1 MRSFINGRVALGWLL
16 MGLNGISSAATFG
29 SIVQIQG
36 HVADIALDQGRGVV
50 YAANLT
56 ANRIEVVLMKDNSLK
71 SAIVVG
77 LQPDTLA
84 LSPDGR
90 YLVVGHYHY
99 PDAASGPAVPPCDP
113 LNPVLTVI
121 DLANSAR
128 QTRLDGGGACVLA
141 VAFGNSPQALVV
153 FTDGVR
159 RLDPASGTLTPL
171 LLTNFG
177 SLPLPVPWAT
187 YPPEILKASAGIS
200 GDGKVIYVLV
210 DPVGASW
217 QPLHAYARGDQIV
230 DPAGHIQKVT
240 LAGVSDAS
248 APTWNDSGGTTDDGT
263 VRWQDTGAG
272 SSIALRYDIP
282 TGKLTLLPDTS
293 APPLGPRVVSVNQDG
308 SQFLAGWALYDTT
321 LSPGNLVDVANF
333 PYPQGIYNKGS
344 LAFDWSHNLVYAQVA
359 GGAIQATL
367 GSTPVAGVGANTPL
381 LHIADSDNLTI
392 REIFQLRENLGGKSL
407 LTSDFQTMYS
417 ISDSGITVFP
427 MGSLQTVH
435 RLQTAQEDLVFTA
448 SGCDQG
454 VIRQFVDITD
464 PSGGK
469 TDFTLKAG
477 APGITLSQLSGTTP
491 AHVAIDVDMTAFRAQ
506 KGTTVVPLQ
515 IASVGAVNVP
525 FPVRLLINTR
535 DPDQQGTVHNV
546 PGTLVDLM
554 ADTARDR
561 FYAIRQD
568 RNLVQVFDG
577 TTFQQIASM
586 RTGNTPVQMAMTLD
600 GGHLLVAND
609 NSQLTSVFDLNT
621 MKPEQPILFPAGY
634 YAHSIAVSKAG
645 ILATSRIGTPST
657 PQVQSAAHVHRISFN
672 NRVALDPIPDL
683 GIYSNCTGQSCG
695 NTTAVLAASP
705 SASLIFMPMT
715 DGTVALYDA
724 DNDNCGPDMRGCG
737 FVASRHDLGAL
748 SGAYAALSD
757 DMFAVGGNILNR
769 ALVPIGQT
777 DVGGVSSGVSTAQN
791 LGLFV
796 GVPTG
801 SHTGMIERFDMD
813 QLTAIRPVRTA
824 ESPLVTTAFTAPIGQ
839 IGQTILPFSRT
850 LAPLPNKQ
858 SIVMLSTS
866 GFTVLPSNYDTAAAA
881 PPPTVSKVNSAADGS
896 PAVAPGGLISIFGTN
911 FNTSSQSA
919 GQAPLPRT
927 LAGTCVSVNNES
939 IPLLFV
945 SPTQINAQLPFDLI
959 GTGSL
964 VVRNSVGV
972 TGPFTFPIFPTAPAI
987 FLSGTAGPQ
996 TGLATVFRANDNFS
1010 LVTLSNPIHPKDILV
1025 IFTTGMGLTSPQP
1038 ATGDA
1043 SPLNPLAFVTAQ
1055 PVVTLGDT
1063 PLNVLFAGLVP
1074 GEVGVYQ
1081 VNVAVPGS
1089 AAEGLQLPLTITQ
1102 GGQSTTVQVRLVNP

>member
-1 MRSFINGRVALGWLL
+1 
-16 MGLNGISSAATFG
+16 
-29 SIVQIQG
+29 
-36 HVADIALDQGRGVV
+36 VV
-50 YAANLT
+50 YAVNLT
-56 ANRIEVVLMKDNSLK
+56 ANRIEVVSMKDNSLK

-99 PDAASGPAVPPCDP
+99 PDAASGLPSAPCDGRDSQT
-113 LNPVLTVI
+113 PVLTVI

-171 LLTNFG
+171 LLSNFA
-177 SLPLPVPWAT
+177 SKPLPVPWAT
-187 YPPEILKASAGIS
+187 YPPEILKASAGTS
-200 GDGKVIYVLV
+200 GDGKVIWVM
-210 DPVGASW
+210 
-217 QPLHAYARGDQIV
+217 V
-230 DPAGHIQKVT
+230 DPAGGAVSAPSWQALHPYALGDQILDPNNHIQIATV
-240 LAGVSDAS
+240 AGVSATS
-248 APTWNDSGGTTDDGT
+248 APAPWNDNGGTTNDGT
-263 VRWQDTGAG
+263 VKWQDTGTVPT
-272 SSIALRYDIP
+272 SSSTPIRYDIP
-282 TGKLTLLPDTS
+282 TGKLTLLPDVS

-308 SQFLAGWALYDTT
+308 SQFLAGWALYDMT

-417 ISDSGITVFP
+417 VSDSGITVFP

-561 FYAIRQD
+561 FYTIRQD

-586 RTGNTPVQMAMTLD
+586 RTANTPVQMAMTLD

-609 NSQLTSVFDLNT
+609 NSQVTSVFDLNT
-621 MKPEQPILFPAGY
+621 MKPEQPILWPAGY

-672 NRVALDPIPDL
+672 NRVASDPIPYL
-683 GIYSNCTGQSCG
+683 GIYSNLV
-695 NTTAVLAASP
+695 TTAVLAASP
-705 SASLIFMPMT
+705 SANLIFMPMA

-737 FVASRHDLGAL
+737 FVASRHDLGGL

-757 DMFAVGGNILNR
+757 DMFAVGGHILNR

-796 GVPTG
+796 GAPTG

-1025 IFTTGMGLTSPQP
+1025 IFATGMGLTSPEP

-1043 SPLNPLAFVTAQ
+1043 SPSNPLAMVTAL
-1055 PVVTLGDT
+1055 PVVTLGGT
-1063 PLNVLFAGLVP
+1063 PLDVLFAGLAP

-1081 VNVAVPGS
+1081 VNVAVPSS